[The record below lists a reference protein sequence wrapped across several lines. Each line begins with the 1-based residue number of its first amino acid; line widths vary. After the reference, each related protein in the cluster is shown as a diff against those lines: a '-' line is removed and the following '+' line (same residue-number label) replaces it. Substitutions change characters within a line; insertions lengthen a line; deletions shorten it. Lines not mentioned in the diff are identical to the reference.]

1 MRRVTLL
8 TAVVFFIV
16 GVSVPLTALCQDESD
31 TNGYAWERMSK
42 NAEGQAM
49 ARLMVA
55 SYLRGYQAGCSMGY
69 AMGIFELTQLLEGVE
84 MPKKP
89 AICGETWQAEKEKL
103 RQVAG
108 LLAPRFYADRMFKE
122 SPQYYVREV
131 SSFLQTYPLC
141 RRDSVQVL
149 LMKLSEV
156 WKTGASIS
164 YKDVGEKCS
173 RQTKDLS
180 VITLL

>member
-84 MPKKP
+84 MPRS
-89 AICGETWQAEKEKL
+89 L
-103 RQVAG
+103 RYVVRPGRQRRKSFA
-108 LLAPRFYADRMFKE
+108 K
-122 SPQYYVREV
+122 SPDYW
-131 SSFLQTYPLC
+131 PL
-141 RRDSVQVL
+141 DFMQI
-149 LMKLSEV
+149 
-156 WKTGASIS
+156 G
-164 YKDVGEKCS
+164 CS
-173 RQTKDLS
+173 RKAPSTMCERC
-180 VITLL
+180 LLFSKHTRCVGGTVCKYY